1 MTAIDVT
8 TVGQLIAIIN
18 DQFGQI
24 VDRLDNLSEEVQQL
38 QRRIDAI
45 DGEDYEEY
53 VNDPEYQGFVEEQA
67 KHCRCAS
74 GPCDG
79 VLAGGTCD
87 EMYAELKDMDGDQ

>member
-24 VDRLDNLSEEVQQL
+24 VDRLDKLSEEIQQL
-38 QRRIDAI
+38 QRRIDR
-45 DGEDYEEY
+45 DDYQ
-53 VNDPEYQGFVEEQA
+53 VFVEEHA
-67 KHCRCAS
+67 KHCRCS
-74 GPCDG
+74 NGPCDG

-87 EMYAELKDMDGDQ
+87 EMYAELKDMDDDQ